1 MKRLYCLNES
11 LGGQDY
17 RYRTFKGGFM
27 QKKRNLV
34 LVFIAVV
41 TLVASFAFADPGT
54 GLGPGGRGTGPGI
67 CKHCK

>member
-1 MKRLYCLNES
+1 MKRLYRLNKS

-17 RYRTFKGGFM
+17 LDSTFKGGFM

-34 LVFIAVV
+34 LVLIAVV

-54 GLGPGGRGTGPGI
+54 GFGPGGRGTGV
-67 CKHCK
+67 CKTCK